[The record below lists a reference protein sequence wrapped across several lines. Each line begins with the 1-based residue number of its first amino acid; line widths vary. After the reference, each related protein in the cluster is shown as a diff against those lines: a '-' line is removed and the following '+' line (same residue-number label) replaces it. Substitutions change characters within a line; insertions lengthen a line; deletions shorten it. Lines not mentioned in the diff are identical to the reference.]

1 MFRHS
6 AWMSNVA
13 YYIGMGVLVYTC
25 LYSPSYLWAVFS
37 LYLVASIT
45 ISVGYHRLFCH
56 GAFETSSFWHTF
68 FALAGVLFMYSSP
81 LQWAVT
87 HATHHRHSDTDLDPH
102 EKPLQLISLFR
113 KGYRNVPLRT
123 ILARRLL
130 RERLHLLVDRYYVVV
145 WFLLAG
151 AILAISPS
159 FFLFAYLPALGLGH
173 LVGAFH
179 NTLSHIGNKA
189 NDWWFMEFI
198 LPAAG
203 EWHHGYH
210 HKHWRA
216 WNFASKPYHFDM
228 GAWVVR
234 AIRK

>member
-13 YYIGMGVLVYTC
+13 YYIGMVVFVYTC

-151 AILAISPS
+151 AILAISPT